1 MGMLPVLIRC
11 FTFWIG
17 SVLSCLGYQP
27 KPRLAARNIHSIL
40 PLPGELPDRSRR
52 KQDLSYHQVQTSPID
67 LHIRSIVVPDSSSTA
82 VIVHCHRPPADL
94 ITSPGFPLHL
104 SQCFLR
110 AARLRNSRLI
120 RTRSHHGNR
129 KFRGY
134 LWITNFRFKPAKSM
148 ECTLDDS
155 SQGKSL
161 RPVILDLHN
170 RLEIVTNRS
179 IPMSGHS

>member
-110 AARLRNSRLI
+110 AARLRNCRLMERDLITEIANCGDTFGSQTCDLNPPSRWSALWM
-120 RTRSHHGNR
+120 TSSRSN
-129 KFRGY
+129 
-134 LWITNFRFKPAKSM
+134 NFVQSF
-148 ECTLDDS
+148 
-155 SQGKSL
+155 
-161 RPVILDLHN
+161 
-170 RLEIVTNRS
+170 
-179 IPMSGHS
+179 